1 MSELFFYMKRHREWR
16 WSELSVEVFSVIT
29 CLRSS
34 EVRGVSD
41 KAPDSSEPQTWWEC
55 VTGLILTWCFAFPC
69 IYLFSFDLT
78 RDFIKQ
84 MNNEVH
90 RRQKKLDLHLNLGS
104 CFNSTFTP
112 VFIKLRTLTCVT
124 NSLPVI
130 TIWFKTKFCPSVR
143 TVFNSFKHFF
153 LFFIW

>member
-1 MSELFFYMKRHREWR
+1 MKRHREWR

-90 RRQKKLDLHLNLGS
+90 RRQKKLDLNLNLGS
-104 CFNSTFTP
+104 CVLIQLLPQSSLNWE
-112 VFIKLRTLTCVT
+112 LTCVT

-143 TVFNSFKHFF
+143 TVFNSFKQFFF
-153 LFFIW
+153 LYDYKVFA